1 MIIKLDPNITMAKLK
16 AIAEITGYRIKATPR
31 TVRKQHRQAA

>member
-1 MIIKLDPNITMAKLK
+1 MNIKLNPNMTMAQLK

-31 TVRKQHRQAA
+31 TVRKQQRQAA